1 MSQVA
6 EPSIADVFSLL
17 QSTLKEL
24 ADAKQSLASLQE
36 SMTRN
41 HHKVIQDIEKLRNT
55 TKKHYTKF
63 TSLPMEVVGN
73 IMAWIHPQQVW
84 KLRALSTSFK
94 TLLSSSGFVS
104 LNVARCVP
112 SFNPSTYDCE
122 EYSTWDVVFFA
133 APTLY
138 QSEYARKV
146 VSNYSAIEWKVPF
159 HSCIPKV
166 WLPHLKSLTWL
177 DLTDCALTGNIP
189 NEIEYLVNLECLDLE
204 KNLLTGEIPPSIGKV
219 KNMRY
224 LRLCNNDLMG
234 PIPSEIVNLRSLEVL
249 SLTLARNPLVPT
261 YLLPELGSLSR
272 LQNLDLSSC
281 HLVGTVPKELCQL
294 EALVLLHLH
303 ENELEGP
310 VPMALNLL
318 NLHTCDLVGNP
329 KLQFPFDVP
338 EHWYTDIVH

>member
-1 MSQVA
+1 MIELSILRLFDLMLKMSQIA

-17 QSTLKEL
+17 QSSLKEL
-24 ADAKQSLASLQE
+24 ADVKQSLASLQDSHNILNQSFKE
-36 SMTRN
+36 LNQSINGTMARN
-41 HHKVIQDIEKLRNT
+41 HHKVIQDIEKLRNP

-73 IMAWIHPQQVW
+73 VMAWIHPQKVW

-104 LNVARCVP
+104 LNMARCVP

-122 EYSTWDVVFFA
+122 EYSIWDVVFFA

-166 WLPHLKSLTWL
+166 WLPHLTSLTWL

-189 NEIEYLVNLECLDLE
+189 NEIEYLVSLECLDLE
-204 KNLLTGEIPPSIGKV
+204 KNLLTGEIPPSIGKI

-234 PIPSEIVNLRSLEVL
+234 PIPSEIVNLRNLEVL
-249 SLTLARNPLVPT
+249 SLTLARNPL
-261 YLLPELGSLSR
+261 
-272 LQNLDLSSC
+272 
-281 HLVGTVPKELCQL
+281 
-294 EALVLLHLH
+294 
-303 ENELEGP
+303 
-310 VPMALNLL
+310 
-318 NLHTCDLVGNP
+318 
-329 KLQFPFDVP
+329 
-338 EHWYTDIVH
+338 